1 MCSSDLIGRDVERT
15 LATEFGPAPLPA
27 IKVPHHGSST
37 SSSWEFLSALQPRV
51 ALLSAGST
59 TRVSEDALRRY
70 KAIGAAVYRT
80 DEHGAI
86 TLDTDG
92 RSLVI
97 RTFTGATGV
106 FTK

>member
-1 MCSSDLIGRDVERT
+1 M
-15 LATEFGPAPLPA
+15 
-27 IKVPHHGSST
+27 
-37 SSSWEFLSALQPRV
+37 
-51 ALLSAGST
+51 
-59 TRVSEDALRRY
+59 LRRY

-106 FTK
+106 FTQ